1 MMIYHFKGGEL
12 YMDSYTF
19 AEYLEDNGFIKDCV
33 KVSCKEIEAYWSI
46 EENRY
51 ITFCK
56 NNNLDYEDLNLFFK

>member
-1 MMIYHFKGGEL
+1 
-12 YMDSYTF
+12 MDSYTF

-56 NNNLDYEDLNLFFK
+56 NNNLDYENLNLFFK